1 MPSFRKCPCISLS
14 LAMQQREWL
23 VKKNEDVKYFI
34 LASGRVSV
42 RRSISAPLVQQT
54 HHYRGCNG

>member
-1 MPSFRKCPCISLS
+1 MSMYIFIVGYAAARVACKKERG
-14 LAMQQREWL
+14 REI
-23 VKKNEDVKYFI
+23 FH
-34 LASGRVSV
+34 SGERERVSV